1 MPPELEQ
8 APIAITHL
16 GSSIWSYTWR
26 SAGTIL
32 WATRPET
39 IIRSACRGE
48 ERNTSEPKRAMS

>member
-26 SAGTIL
+26 SAGAIL
-32 WATRPET
+32 CDTRPDT
-39 IIRSACRGE
+39 IIRSAWRGE